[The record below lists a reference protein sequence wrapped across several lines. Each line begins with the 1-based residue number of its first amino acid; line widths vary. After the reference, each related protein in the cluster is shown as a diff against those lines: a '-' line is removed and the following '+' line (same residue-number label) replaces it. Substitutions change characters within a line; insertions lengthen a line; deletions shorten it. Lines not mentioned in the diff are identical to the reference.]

1 MTTSG
6 RVGGAH
12 PSLVDGAL
20 LGREG
25 MGSGGVSASG
35 GQFVI
40 SFLLFP
46 TLPLSPSLPA
56 HDTNK
61 LCKYW
66 ADQRDPP
73 IKQIVSPAV
82 LPLHPFVPS

>member
-25 MGSGGVSASG
+25 MGSGGVSASSSW
-35 GQFVI
+35 FVI

-46 TLPLSPSLPA
+46 TLPSSPSLPLLMTQINSA
-56 HDTNK
+56 ITGPTK
-61 LCKYW
+61 MT
-66 ADQRDPP
+66 QR
-73 IKQIVSPAV
+73 
-82 LPLHPFVPS
+82 